1 MRAGGTIG
9 RLRAK
14 GPEASRGLVAGGVG
28 LPVLPSG
35 LPMASVNGSAPA
47 PPPKNPA
54 GLQIGAPTPNFSL
67 PDLNG
72 TPVSLADL
80 RGSAM
85 LLLFW
90 SPPCSFC
97 QHMLADLKACQPH

>member
-28 LPVLPSG
+28 LPVLPPE

-54 GLQIGAPTPNFSL
+54 GLQIGVPTPNFSL

-72 TPVSLADL
+72 MPISLADV
-80 RGSAM
+80 RDSAM

-90 SPPCSFC
+90 SPTCSFVKRC
-97 QHMLADLKACQPH
+97 LRT